1 MWKVALS
8 RNNIIKR
15 IGAMNKSGK
24 EKRMASHFCTDVKT
38 ESGKMQLKES
48 VERIIKQN
56 KKVFDKLAKS

>member
-1 MWKVALS
+1 
-8 RNNIIKR
+8 
-15 IGAMNKSGK
+15 MNKSGK